1 LAYIVRCEYP
11 SGAVAWLK
19 RSHPTVLWG
28 PREQAQSF
36 PTRSAAER
44 AMTRHAGPD
53 CTLSVEA
60 GVAASAEPASTRR
73 AKTVLIVED
82 DVAFAY
88 AVSKMLLRAGFA
100 VLSAPD
106 GVRAMAMIEE
116 RACVDLLLADIR
128 LPSGTPDGVEVAR
141 LVQERCP
148 NTKVLFVSAYR
159 DAAARGGRVLH
170 KPIALRTLVAEVER
184 TMAA

>member
-1 LAYIVRCEYP
+1 LAYIVRCEYS

-36 PTRSAAER
+36 STRSAAER
-44 AMTRHAGPD
+44 TMARLAAGD
-53 CTLSVEA
+53 CRLSVEEGAAA
-60 GVAASAEPASTRR
+60 GSAPARQ
-73 AKTVLIVED
+73 AKTVLVVED

-106 GVRAMAMIEE
+106 GTRAMALIEE

-141 LVQERCP
+141 RVQERCP
-148 NTKVLFVSAYR
+148 NTKVLFVTAYR
-159 DAAARGGRVLH
+159 DAVAHGGRVLH
-170 KPIALRTLVAEVER
+170 KPIALRKLVAEVER
-184 TMAA
+184 AVAA